1 MLVLASLPL
10 SGRLV
15 TCPWYWEYH
24 SVEFSVPASVENLEL
39 SVPTLLVLTFYKEN
53 PLICIRMQ
61 GKRLFFAQTVLTQ
74 NLKNTSRKFPHS
86 VLGSGAVKK
95 LVESK
100 LFPIFLP
107 QQNRFL
113 RTTNFQEEKPGKYCV
128 QAAEVNEVKE
138 VSSLCSLGEVK
149 GQ

>member
-1 MLVLASLPL
+1 MGVLCTKLRRNFGSSTPLDEKLQRVRCLFLSSLPL

-39 SVPTLLVLTFYKEN
+39 SVPTHLVLTFCKEK

-61 GKRLFFAQTVLTQ
+61 GKRPFFTQTVLNQ
-74 NLKNTSRKFPHS
+74 NIKNTSRKFPHS

-95 LVESK
+95 LLESK

-107 QQNRFL
+107 QQNGFYRI
-113 RTTNFQEEKPGKYCV
+113 
-128 QAAEVNEVKE
+128 
-138 VSSLCSLGEVK
+138 
-149 GQ
+149 